1 MFDLFR
7 DPQGFLLTTLYCLPG
22 LIIGF
27 GLHEF
32 AHAWMSNKLGD
43 PTPRAQG
50 RLTVNPLAHLDPVG
64 TIMLLLFHFGYGKP
78 VQINPSY
85 YKHPKRDMILV
96 SLSGISM
103 NFLVAIISAVAYA
116 LMLRFGVM
124 NLTLLNI
131 VYYIMAINV
140 SLMIFNLLPC
150 PPLDGYQ
157 VVKQLFLGGKT
168 INFFWQI
175 EQYGYI
181 LLLII
186 VFTGLIDYW
195 MAFIGQ
201 FVYAILNL
209 IIGLF

>member
-32 AHAWMSNKLGD
+32 AHAWMSDRLGD

-50 RLTVNPLAHLDPVG
+50 RLTVNPLAHLDPIG

-85 YKHPKRDMILV
+85 YKHPKRDLILV
-96 SLSGISM
+96 SLSGITM
-103 NFLVAIISAVAYA
+103 NLIVAIFAAIAYA
-116 LMLRFGVM
+116 LLLNFGVM
-124 NLTLLNI
+124 NITMINI
-131 VYYIMAINV
+131 VYDIMVINV
-140 SLMIFNLLPC
+140 SLMVFNLFPC

-157 VVKQLFLGGKT
+157 VIKQIFLGGKT
-168 INFFWQI
+168 INFFWKI

-181 LLLII
+181 LLLIL
-186 VFTGLIDYW
+186 VFSNLINYW
-195 MAFIGQ
+195 MSFLGGY
-201 FVYAILNL
+201 VYELLNL

>member
-32 AHAWMSNKLGD
+32 AHAWMSDRLGD

-50 RLTVNPLAHLDPVG
+50 RLTVNPLAHLDPIG

-85 YKHPKRDMILV
+85 YKHPKRDLILV
-96 SLSGISM
+96 SLSGITM
-103 NFLVAIISAVAYA
+103 NLIVAIFAAIAYA
-116 LMLRFGVM
+116 LLLNFGVM
-124 NLTLLNI
+124 NITMINI
-131 VYYIMAINV
+131 VRDIMVINV
-140 SLMIFNLLPC
+140 SLMVFNLFPC

-157 VVKQLFLGGKT
+157 LIKQIFLGGKT
-168 INFFWQI
+168 INFFWKI

-181 LLLII
+181 LLLIL
-186 VFTGLIDYW
+186 VFSDLINYW
-195 MAFIGQ
+195 MSFLGGY
-201 FVYAILNL
+201 VYELLNL

>member
-32 AHAWMSNKLGD
+32 AHAWMSDRLGD

-50 RLTVNPLAHLDPVG
+50 RLTVNPLAHLDPIG

-85 YKHPKRDMILV
+85 YKHPKRDLILV
-96 SLSGISM
+96 SLSGITM
-103 NFLVAIISAVAYA
+103 NLIVAIFAAIAYA
-116 LMLRFGVM
+116 LLLNFGVM
-124 NLTLLNI
+124 NITMINI
-131 VYYIMAINV
+131 VYDIMGINV
-140 SLMIFNLLPC
+140 SLMVFNLFPC

-157 VVKQLFLGGKT
+157 VIKQIFLGGKT
-168 INFFWQI
+168 INFFWKI

-181 LLLII
+181 LLLIL
-186 VFTGLIDYW
+186 VFSDLINYW
-195 MAFIGQ
+195 MSFLGGY
-201 FVYAILNL
+201 VYELLNL